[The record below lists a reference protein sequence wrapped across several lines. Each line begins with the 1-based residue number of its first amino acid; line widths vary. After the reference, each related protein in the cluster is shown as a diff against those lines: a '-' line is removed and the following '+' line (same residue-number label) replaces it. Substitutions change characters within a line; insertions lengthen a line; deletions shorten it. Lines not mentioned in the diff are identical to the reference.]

1 MPLVGVTPPQSRSRE
16 RAIPALKQTR
26 AGEFCNLLGLR
37 LRACAR
43 ARNRASTFS
52 RLKIQDASIQ
62 RRVHA
67 NYFGYG
73 CTRARDVPC
82 VARYLSVAV
91 ANTITLLLRD
101 RKRCTFPRWA
111 SEASAP
117 RIKWMREKS
126 ARVRPVLTKGS
137 SNRTMNP
144 GTQDL

>member
-1 MPLVGVTPPQSRSRE
+1 LQFAGIKTPRV
-16 RAIPALKQTR
+16 
-26 AGEFCNLLGLR
+26 
-37 LRACAR
+37 R
-43 ARNRASTFS
+43 ARVIAVDFLPAEDSGCVAI
-52 RLKIQDASIQ
+52 K

-67 NYFGYG
+67 NNLGYG
-73 CTRARDVPC
+73 CTDARDVPC
-82 VARYLSVAV
+82 VARRYLSVAV
-91 ANTITLLLRD
+91 VNTITLLLRD
-101 RKRCTFPRWA
+101 RKRCIFPRWA